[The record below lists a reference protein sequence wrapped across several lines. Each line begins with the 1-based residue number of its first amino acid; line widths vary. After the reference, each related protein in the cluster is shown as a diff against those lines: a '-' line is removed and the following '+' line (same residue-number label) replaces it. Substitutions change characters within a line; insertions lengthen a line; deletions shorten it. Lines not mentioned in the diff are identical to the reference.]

1 MTLLASVILT
11 GQFGIDFE
19 RRINEIS
26 VFLGGIYMGF
36 SCFDCCGRWSSRR
49 YSFSSEV
56 FWNSIEKKI

>member
-1 MTLLASVILT
+1 
-11 GQFGIDFE
+11 
-19 RRINEIS
+19 